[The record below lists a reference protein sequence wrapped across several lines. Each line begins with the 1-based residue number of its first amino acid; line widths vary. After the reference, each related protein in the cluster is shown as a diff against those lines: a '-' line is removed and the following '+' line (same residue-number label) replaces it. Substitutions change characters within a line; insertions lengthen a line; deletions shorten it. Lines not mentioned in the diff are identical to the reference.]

1 MRVAVVGALTI
12 DITHGKTCI
21 IGGPPWYAGTAV
33 HALRA
38 DAVLYSAVGGDFP
51 DDFMLKLAEAGL
63 DTSNVIKVED
73 ASSYVFEP
81 VFKDG
86 VRVLRLV
93 SQGPPLPQNILENV
107 DTEAVIV
114 SPVFKEVGKEHV
126 MQLRSRTEVLSVDLQ
141 GFLRQRDSND
151 YIFLRGLTL
160 TEIFRVADV
169 IHCSAEEAVALTGR
183 ENVLD
188 AASALAK
195 LGAKNCLVGFTDG
208 LLLTDSR
215 SLSLIEVVE
224 PVITDEG
231 TGAGDI
237 LTGAFTT
244 LSAAGTPPEEAGVKA
259 LEVVARSLKNPPPDR
274 VPKDLELTGKLCRVV
289 WRKSLA

>member
-1 MRVAVVGALTI
+1 MGGLTI
-12 DITHGKTCI
+12 DITHGKTRI

-33 HALRA
+33 HASKA
-38 DAVLYSAVGGDFP
+38 YAMLYSAVGGDFP
-51 DDFMLKLAEAGL
+51 ADFLKKLAEAGL
-63 DTSNVIKVED
+63 DASNVIKVED
-73 ASSYVFEP
+73 ASTYVFEP

-86 VRVLRLV
+86 ARVLRLV
-93 SQGPPLPQNILENV
+93 SQGPPLPQHILENV

-141 GFLRQRDSND
+141 GFLRQLDNNG
-151 YIFLRGLTL
+151 YIFLRGLPL
-160 TEIFRVADV
+160 DEIFREADV

-188 AASALAK
+188 AATALAK
-195 LGAKNCLVGFTDG
+195 LGAKICLVGFEDG
-208 LLLTDSR
+208 LLLTGPHI
-215 SLSLIEVVE
+215 LSLIEVVE
-224 PVITDEG
+224 PVITNET

-244 LSAAGTPPEEAGVKA
+244 LFAAGTPPEEAGVKA
-259 LEVVARSLKNPPPDR
+259 LEAVARSLMNPPPER
-274 VPKDLELTGKLCRVV
+274 VPKNLELTGQLCRVA
-289 WRKSLA
+289 WRKSIA